1 MKRNPVTLVTAGLV
15 AVIFAAMLFAFQVRQ
30 TEVAVVTT
38 FGRYSRTVDQP
49 GFQFRLPWPVQNV
62 YKFDNRIHSFQKKYE
77 QTSTADGKFILVE
90 TFIGWKIKNAQV
102 YLERFGGRDQSAE
115 ESIEGL
121 LRDAKTTVI
130 GRHPFAD
137 LISPDREKLKFDDI
151 EREMLEGIQQKAAD
165 TYGIEVTMLGIKQL
179 GLPESVT
186 TAVFDRMKSARQKL
200 AAAYRGEGDDRAQR
214 IRSDADRQKADILSQ
229 AESRATIIRGE
240 GEASAAK
247 ALTSFEQN
255 PELAVFLLKLNALEA
270 ALKYK
275 STLVLDPR
283 TPPFDLLEGEAKP
296 ASSGAN

>member
-30 TEVAVVTT
+30 TEVVVVTT
-38 FGRYSRTVDQP
+38 LGRYSRTVEKP

-62 YKFDNRIHSFQKKYE
+62 YRFDNRIHNFEKKYE
-77 QTSTADGKFILVE
+77 QTSTADGKFIIIQ

-137 LISPDREKLKFDDI
+137 LISPDREKLKFDDM
-151 EREMLEGIQQKAAD
+151 EQEMLDGIRQKAAD
-165 TYGIEVTMLGIKQL
+165 TYGIEVALLGIRQL

-186 TAVFDRMKSARQKL
+186 TTVFDRMKSARQKL
-200 AAAYRGEGDDRAQR
+200 AGAYRGEGDKRAQQ
-214 IRSDADRQKADILSQ
+214 IRSAADKERSDILSQ
-229 AESRATIIRGE
+229 AESQATIIRGE
-240 GEASAAK
+240 GEAAAAK
-247 ALTSFEQN
+247 ALKSFERN
-255 PELAVFLLKLNALEA
+255 PELAVFLLKVNALEA
-270 ALKYK
+270 ALKNK
-275 STLVLDPR
+275 ATLILDPR
-283 TPPFDLLEGEAKP
+283 TPPFDLLQGENPP
-296 ASSGAN
+296 APAGN